1 MLSPLIK
8 ENNKKIKEYI
18 EKKKEYDAYEKLTK
32 AEKEK
37 HIDVEPPPKK
47 QNIVD
52 DITMEALIDLHENV
66 PHGIGIFKDE
76 LAGWLKDMNKYRAGS
91 DLEAWLSSWSGA
103 SININRMSRAGSFV
117 EKPFMPVIGGIQ
129 PGILN
134 TLYNDDKKD
143 NGFMDRMLISFPEN
157 VVPQYNDKEI
167 DYQAIEWY
175 DMVLKRMINIIDNV
189 EEDRKKV
196 TFCTNAKKMWIKK
209 FNEISDKQNSE
220 DENEYFK
227 SMYPKQKSYIPRF
240 ALILHIIHC
249 SVNPDYDIAVI
260 SEQAM
265 DGAIRLSDY
274 FVAHAKKIKLD
285 TKVTE
290 DLGNVVIGHNSI
302 FEKVK
307 AAYNNDKEFNRSKLA
322 DLLSVS
328 RMTIARYVNELKK

>member
-1 MLSPLIK
+1 
-8 ENNKKIKEYI
+8 
-18 EKKKEYDAYEKLTK
+18 
-32 AEKEK
+32 
-37 HIDVEPPPKK
+37 
-47 QNIVD
+47 
-52 DITMEALIDLHENV
+52 
-66 PHGIGIFKDE
+66 
-76 LAGWLKDMNKYRAGS
+76 
-91 DLEAWLSSWSGA
+91 
-103 SININRMSRAGSFV
+103 
-117 EKPFMPVIGGIQ
+117 
-129 PGILN
+129 
-134 TLYNDDKKD
+134 
-143 NGFMDRMLISFPEN
+143 
-157 VVPQYNDKEI
+157 
-167 DYQAIEWY
+167 
-175 DMVLKRMINIIDNV
+175 
-189 EEDRKKV
+189 
-196 TFCTNAKKMWIKK
+196 MWIKK

-328 RMTIARYVNELKK
+328 RMTIARYVKMI